1 MKFVTNEKEL
11 SLTMIFGSD
20 EQVTPLAIATLV
32 QKGENKK
39 LWSVVAVVP
48 EQYRD
53 LDCFIDWVEE
63 SCEGGMA
70 TFSKSVNLRK
80 RSV

>member
-1 MKFVTNEKEL
+1 MT
-11 SLTMIFGSD
+11 LTFDSGEVPS
-20 EQVTPLAIATLV
+20 PLALATLV